1 MYDEPWSNA
10 KTSGRMSNSATANT
24 APELK
29 PSSKCSRSRNR
40 MAVVPPNPVET
51 SVTMARSIGAHRM
64 NEYCSE
70 FNTDGQIQPA
80 AGNQTRPS
88 GVANMNEHGETYAP
102 VPGESTTMMPRTKWI
117 LTFLLAVAVLLGPTP
132 IGAFA
137 QAGSNGRAIAVFSG
151 GCFWGVDAVF
161 KHVKGV
167 SKVVSG
173 YAGGAADTA
182 NYQTVSTGTTG
193 HAESVQVTYDPSK
206 VSYDDLLKVF
216 FFVAH
221 DPTEL
226 NRQGPDSGT
235 QYRSS
240 IFYEND
246 AQKKMADDYIAQLD
260 RKHSFSKPIV
270 TKVVPLTAF
279 YPAEDYH
286 QNYLAL
292 HPDQPYIVF
301 NDMPKLEQLQKDFPG
316 LYQP

>member
-1 MYDEPWSNA
+1 MI
-10 KTSGRMSNSATANT
+10 KIQLGMGTGRESVALLLWTIM
-24 APELK
+24 
-29 PSSKCSRSRNR
+29 
-40 MAVVPPNPVET
+40 ET
-51 SVTMARSIGAHRM
+51 
-64 NEYCSE
+64 
-70 FNTDGQIQPA
+70 
-80 AGNQTRPS
+80 
-88 GVANMNEHGETYAP
+88 
-102 VPGESTTMMPRTKWI
+102 TTTVWPMKWI
-117 LTFLLAVAVLLGPTP
+117 LTLLLTVGVLFTVKP
-132 IGAFA
+132 IDIFA
-137 QAGSNGRAIAVFSG
+137 QAGNGDRATAVFSG

-173 YAGGAADTA
+173 YAGGAKDTA
-182 NYQTVSTGTTG
+182 NYETVSTGTTG
-193 HAESVQVTYDPSK
+193 HAESVQVTYDPTK

-226 NRQGPDSGT
+226 NHQGPDSGT

-260 RKHSFSKPIV
+260 QKHAFAEPIV
-270 TKVVPLTAF
+270 TKVVPLTGF

-292 HPDQPYIVF
+292 HPYQPYIIF
-301 NDMPKLEQLQKDFPG
+301 NDLPKLERLQKDYPG
-316 LYQP
+316 LYQK

>member
-1 MYDEPWSNA
+1 MRSAWA
-10 KTSGRMSNSATANT
+10 VSGA
-24 APELK
+24 L
-29 PSSKCSRSRNR
+29 
-40 MAVVPPNPVET
+40 NPIDVL
-51 SVTMARSIGAHRM
+51 A
-64 NEYCSE
+64 
-70 FNTDGQIQPA
+70 QA
-80 AGNQTRPS
+80 AGND
-88 GVANMNEHGETYAP
+88 HGT
-102 VPGESTTMMPRTKWI
+102 
-117 LTFLLAVAVLLGPTP
+117 
-132 IGAFA
+132 
-137 QAGSNGRAIAVFSG
+137 AVFSG

-167 SKVVSG
+167 NKVVSG
-173 YAGGAADTA
+173 YAGGAANTA
-182 NYQTVSTGTTG
+182 QYETVSTGTTG

-221 DPTEL
+221 NPTEL

-260 RKHSFSKPIV
+260 QKHAFSKPIV
-270 TKVVPLTAF
+270 TKVVPLTGF

-286 QNYLAL
+286 QNYLEL

-301 NDMPKLEQLQKDFPG
+301 NDLPKLEQFQKDLPG
-316 LYQP
+316 LYQQQVAK

>member
-1 MYDEPWSNA
+1 M
-10 KTSGRMSNSATANT
+10 MSM
-24 APELK
+24 EL
-29 PSSKCSRSRNR
+29 
-40 MAVVPPNPVET
+40 
-51 SVTMARSIGAHRM
+51 
-64 NEYCSE
+64 
-70 FNTDGQIQPA
+70 
-80 AGNQTRPS
+80 
-88 GVANMNEHGETYAP
+88 
-102 VPGESTTMMPRTKWI
+102 RTKWI
-117 LTFLLAVAVLLGPTP
+117 LAILLALGMSFGLNPSDVS
-132 IGAFA
+132 A
-137 QAGSNGRAIAVFSG
+137 QSPGSDSATAVFSG

-167 SKVVSG
+167 TKVVSG
-173 YAGGAADTA
+173 YAGGAANTA
-182 NYQTVSTGTTG
+182 QYETVSTGTTG

-260 RKHSFSKPIV
+260 QKHAFSAPIV
-270 TKVVPLTAF
+270 TKVVPFTGF

-286 QNYLAL
+286 QNYLEL

-301 NDMPKLEQLQKDFPG
+301 NDLPKLERFQKDLPG
-316 LYQP
+316 LYQQQAAKN

>member
-1 MYDEPWSNA
+1 M
-10 KTSGRMSNSATANT
+10 
-24 APELK
+24 
-29 PSSKCSRSRNR
+29 
-40 MAVVPPNPVET
+40 
-51 SVTMARSIGAHRM
+51 SIGKVLFDIGETRTMTTRM
-64 NEYCSE
+64 NWI
-70 FNTDGQIQPA
+70 FTLLLV
-80 AGNQTRPS
+80 AGVS
-88 GVANMNEHGETYAP
+88 CG
-102 VPGESTTMMPRTKWI
+102 
-117 LTFLLAVAVLLGPTP
+117 LTSA
-132 IGAFA
+132 GALA
-137 QAGSNGRAIAVFSG
+137 QAASNDRATAVFSG

-182 NYQTVSTGTTG
+182 HYETVSTGTTG

-246 AQKKMADDYIAQLD
+246 AQKKMADDYIAQL
-260 RKHSFSKPIV
+260 
-270 TKVVPLTAF
+270 
-279 YPAEDYH
+279 
-286 QNYLAL
+286 
-292 HPDQPYIVF
+292 
-301 NDMPKLEQLQKDFPG
+301 EQKR
-316 LYQP
+316 

>member
-1 MYDEPWSNA
+1 MIS
-10 KTSGRMSNSATANT
+10 
-24 APELK
+24 
-29 PSSKCSRSRNR
+29 
-40 MAVVPPNPVET
+40 
-51 SVTMARSIGAHRM
+51 
-64 NEYCSE
+64 
-70 FNTDGQIQPA
+70 
-80 AGNQTRPS
+80 
-88 GVANMNEHGETYAP
+88 
-102 VPGESTTMMPRTKWI
+102 RTKWI
-117 LTFLLAVAVLLGPTP
+117 LTLLLAVGLLLGPTRVDV
-132 IGAFA
+132 FA
-137 QAGSNGRAIAVFSG
+137 QAGGNDRATAVFSG

-167 SKVVSG
+167 SKVISG
-173 YAGGAADTA
+173 YAGGTADTA
-182 NYQTVSTGTTG
+182 NYETVSTGTTG

-246 AQKKMADDYIAQLD
+246 AQKKMADAYIAQLD
-260 RKHSFSKPIV
+260 KKHAFSKRIV

-286 QNYLAL
+286 QNYLAG

-301 NDMPKLEQLQKDFPG
+301 NDMPKLARLEKDFPG
-316 LYQP
+316 LYRP

>member
-1 MYDEPWSNA
+1 M
-10 KTSGRMSNSATANT
+10 KMG
-24 APELK
+24 K
-29 PSSKCSRSRNR
+29 
-40 MAVVPPNPVET
+40 
-51 SVTMARSIGAHRM
+51 H
-64 NEYCSE
+64 
-70 FNTDGQIQPA
+70 
-80 AGNQTRPS
+80 TR
-88 GVANMNEHGETYAP
+88 P
-102 VPGESTTMMPRTKWI
+102 VPGVTTAMMSRTKWI
-117 LTFLLAVAVLLGPTP
+117 PTLLLAGAVLFGLAP
-132 IGAFA
+132 IGVLA
-137 QAGSNGRAIAVFSG
+137 QAGGDDRATAVFSG

-182 NYQTVSTGTTG
+182 HYEIVSTGTTG

-240 IFYEND
+240 IFYAND

-260 RKHSFSKPIV
+260 QKHAFSGPIV
-270 TKVVPLTAF
+270 TKVVPLSGF

-286 QNYLAL
+286 QNYLEL
-292 HPDQPYIVF
+292 HPDQPYIVY
-301 NDMPKLEQLQKDFPG
+301 NDLPKLELFQKDLPG
-316 LYQP
+316 LYQPTAAN

>member
-1 MYDEPWSNA
+1 M
-10 KTSGRMSNSATANT
+10 
-24 APELK
+24 
-29 PSSKCSRSRNR
+29 
-40 MAVVPPNPVET
+40 
-51 SVTMARSIGAHRM
+51 
-64 NEYCSE
+64 
-70 FNTDGQIQPA
+70 
-80 AGNQTRPS
+80 
-88 GVANMNEHGETYAP
+88 
-102 VPGESTTMMPRTKWI
+102 TTRTKWI
-117 LTFLLAVAVLLGPTP
+117 FTLLLVAGVSYGLMSNDAL
-132 IGAFA
+132 A
-137 QAGSNGRAIAVFSG
+137 QAAANDRATAVFSG

-167 SKVVSG
+167 NKVVSG

-182 NYQTVSTGTTG
+182 HYETVSTGTTG

-246 AQKKMADDYIAQLD
+246 AQKKMADDYIAQLEQ
-260 RKHSFSKPIV
+260 KHSFSKPIA
-270 TKVVPLTAF
+270 TKVVPLTGF

-292 HPDQPYIVF
+292 HPDQPYIVY
-301 NDMPKLEQLQKDFPG
+301 NDLPKLEALQKDFPG

>member
-1 MYDEPWSNA
+1 MV
-10 KTSGRMSNSATANT
+10 KF
-24 APELK
+24 K
-29 PSSKCSRSRNR
+29 PAS
-40 MAVVPPNPVET
+40 
-51 SVTMARSIGAHRM
+51 
-64 NEYCSE
+64 
-70 FNTDGQIQPA
+70 
-80 AGNQTRPS
+80 GNQTRVS
-88 GVANMNEHGETYAP
+88 GVASMMNMT
-102 VPGESTTMMPRTKWI
+102 SRTKWI
-117 LTFLLAVAVLLGPTP
+117 STRLLALGILFGLTTVDT
-132 IGAFA
+132 FA
-137 QAGSNGRAIAVFSG
+137 QSSGNDSATAVFSG
-151 GCFWGVDAVF
+151 GCFWGVEAVF

-167 SKVVSG
+167 TKVVSG

-182 NYQTVSTGTTG
+182 HYEIVSTGTTG

-260 RKHSFSKPIV
+260 RKHAFSKPIV
-270 TKVVPLTAF
+270 TKVVPLAGF

-286 QNYLAL
+286 QNYLEL
-292 HPDQPYIVF
+292 HPDQPYIVY
-301 NDMPKLEQLQKDFPG
+301 NDLPKLERFQKDLPG
-316 LYQP
+316 LYQQQAAN

>member
-1 MYDEPWSNA
+1 MTTRINWIFTLLLVAGFSWGLASTNA
-10 KTSGRMSNSATANT
+10 
-24 APELK
+24 L
-29 PSSKCSRSRNR
+29 
-40 MAVVPPNPVET
+40 
-51 SVTMARSIGAHRM
+51 
-64 NEYCSE
+64 
-70 FNTDGQIQPA
+70 
-80 AGNQTRPS
+80 
-88 GVANMNEHGETYAP
+88 
-102 VPGESTTMMPRTKWI
+102 
-117 LTFLLAVAVLLGPTP
+117 
-132 IGAFA
+132 A
-137 QAGSNGRAIAVFSG
+137 QAAASDRATAVFSG
-151 GCFWGVDAVF
+151 GCFWGVDAVY

-182 NYQTVSTGTTG
+182 HYETVSTGTTG
-193 HAESVQVTYDPSK
+193 HAESVQVSYDPSK

-240 IFYEND
+240 IFYDSD
-246 AQKKMADDYIAQLD
+246 AQKKMADDYIAQLEH
-260 RKHSFSKPIV
+260 KHSFSKPIV
-270 TKVVPLTAF
+270 TKVVPLTGF

-292 HPDQPYIVF
+292 HPYQPYIVY
-301 NDMPKLEQLQKDFPG
+301 NDMPKLERLQKDLPG